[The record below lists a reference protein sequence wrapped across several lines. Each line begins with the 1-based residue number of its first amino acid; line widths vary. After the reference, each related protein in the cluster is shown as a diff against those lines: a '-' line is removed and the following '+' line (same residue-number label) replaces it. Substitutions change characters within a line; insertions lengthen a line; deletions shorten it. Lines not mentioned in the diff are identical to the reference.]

1 MKKKTPLR
9 RISYGTTTVSGKIW
23 QDLDLKPKPKLW
35 TKMDSEPEINNFGS
49 AKLKK
54 IHGMR
59 G

>member
-23 QDLDLKPKPKLW
+23 QELDLKPKLW

-49 AKLKK
+49 ATLKK
-54 IHGMR
+54 IHVMR